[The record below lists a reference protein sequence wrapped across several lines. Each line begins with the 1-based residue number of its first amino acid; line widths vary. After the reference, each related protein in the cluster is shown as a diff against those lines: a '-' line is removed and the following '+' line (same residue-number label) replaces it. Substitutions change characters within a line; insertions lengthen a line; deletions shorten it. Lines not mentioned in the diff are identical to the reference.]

1 MSKQTKIYIL
11 KYFETFQTSRKKKLV
26 LSPDFQSSS
35 GVYVT
40 GNVGDKPAGVF
51 FLRTKSLD
59 PASYRV

>member
-1 MSKQTKIYIL
+1 M
-11 KYFETFQTSRKKKLV
+11 FQTSSCFNKKPV

-59 PASYRV
+59 PVSYRV